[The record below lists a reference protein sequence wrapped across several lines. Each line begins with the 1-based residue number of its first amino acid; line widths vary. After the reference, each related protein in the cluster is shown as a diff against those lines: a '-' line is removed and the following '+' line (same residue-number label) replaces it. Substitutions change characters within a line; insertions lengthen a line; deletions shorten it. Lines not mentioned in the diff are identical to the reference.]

1 MLNVPSQ
8 KQPLSVSELTV
19 CIKQVLEQGFSSVR
33 VLGEISRLNRQASG
47 HMYFTIKDEGAT
59 LSAVIWKSATQRLTQ
74 LPEEGQQYIFTGHI
88 SLYPPQGRYQLIV
101 SHLETAG
108 SGALA
113 IEFERRKKEFSERGW
128 FAPETK
134 RPVPSLPRH
143 IGIVTS
149 ETAAALQDVKK
160 VLSTRPGWLQ
170 LTLSPTLVQGT
181 AAASQIARALKRLQC
196 MQDKPDVILLVRGG
210 GSPEDLW
217 CFNEEVVVH
226 AIAECDI
233 PVITGIGHEIDISLA
248 DFAADKQAATPSN
261 AAEIACPDRE
271 TLRKQM
277 PRIALLQQLMRHL
290 LADAQ
295 KSLNNQ
301 NIRLQHV
308 WTRTHDAWRMHVE
321 RQHQSL
327 CLLTSQQIQLAR
339 QRFEQEQGRLA
350 ALNPIAVLKR
360 GYSVSYG
367 PDGQILTHA
376 ARVKP
381 GDAVRVHFQD
391 GDVHT
396 QVKSVDALS

>member
-1 MLNVPSQ
+1 
-8 KQPLSVSELTV
+8 
-19 CIKQVLEQGFSSVR
+19 
-33 VLGEISRLNRQASG
+33 
-47 HMYFTIKDEGAT
+47 
-59 LSAVIWKSATQRLTQ
+59 
-74 LPEEGQQYIFTGHI
+74 
-88 SLYPPQGRYQLIV
+88 
-101 SHLETAG
+101 
-108 SGALA
+108 
-113 IEFERRKKEFSERGW
+113 
-128 FAPETK
+128 
-134 RPVPSLPRH
+134 
-143 IGIVTS
+143 
-149 ETAAALQDVKK
+149 LQDVKK

-181 AAASQIARALKRLQC
+181 AAASQIVRALKRLQC
-196 MQDKPDVILLVRGG
+196 MQNKPDVILLVRGG

-217 CFNEEVVVH
+217 CFNEEVVVR
-226 AIAECDI
+226 AIVECDI

-248 DFAADKQAATPSN
+248 DFASDRQAATPSN

-277 PRIALLQQLMRHL
+277 PRIALLQQLIRHL
-290 LADAQ
+290 LADTQ
-295 KSLNNQ
+295 KGLNNQ

-308 WTRTHDAWRMHVE
+308 WTRAHDAWRMHVE

-327 CLLTSQQIQLAR
+327 CLLTSKQIQLAR

-360 GYSVSYG
+360 GYTVSYD

-396 QVKSVDALS
+396 QVKSVEALS

>member
-1 MLNVPSQ
+1 MLNGPPQ

-59 LSAVIWKSATQRLTQ
+59 LSAVIWKSTAQRLTQ

-101 SHLETAG
+101 SSLELAG

-128 FAPETK
+128 FAPESK
-134 RPVPSLPRH
+134 RPAPSLPRH

-181 AAASQIARALKRLQC
+181 AATAQIARALKRLQN

-217 CFNEEVVVH
+217 CFNEEVVVR
-226 AIAECDI
+226 AIVECDI

-277 PRIALLQQLMRHL
+277 PRITLLQQLMRHL
-290 LADAQ
+290 LADTQ
-295 KSLNNQ
+295 KGLNNR

-308 WTRTHDAWRMHVE
+308 WTRAYDAWRMHTE

-327 CLLTSQQIQLAR
+327 CLLTSQQVQLAR
-339 QRFEQEQGRLA
+339 QRFEQEQGRLT

-360 GYSVSYG
+360 GYTVSYG

-376 ARVKP
+376 AHVKP
-381 GDAVRVHFQD
+381 GDTVRVRFQD

-396 QVKSVDALS
+396 QVKSVEALS